1 MPNLV
6 DMNFSKSVVYI
17 YEHDAQ
23 GAMGLVINK
32 PLTITLGSVLRQID
46 IEIPNTEI
54 DVKPVFM
61 GGPMAQDLG
70 FVVHTVVATEALSA
84 TLEVDKIAISTSKE
98 MLQNIA
104 AGNGP
109 ENYLVALG
117 YAGWEV
123 GQLEQE
129 LAQNDWLIAPFNM
142 ELLFNTP
149 IDKRWK
155 RAIELL
161 GFDIHHLTDQIGHA

>member
-70 FVVHTVVATEALSA
+70 FVVHTVADTEALSA
-84 TLEVDKIAISTSKE
+84 TLEADKIAISTSKE

-104 AGNGP
+104 TGNGP

-129 LAQNDWLIAPFNM
+129 LAQNDWLIAPFDM

-149 IDKRWK
+149 IDKRWR